1 MKKYMK
7 NRLLAL
13 FIGLVLLSGCES
25 RKDTIHIATK
35 PMSEQFILGEML
47 ALLIEENSDLHV
59 KITKGVGGGTS
70 NIHPAMVKGD
80 FDLYPEYTGTGWL
93 VILKKDSLLPP
104 GQLFSELQ
112 KEYSRE
118 YGLKWVAPYGF
129 NNAYSL
135 AVSNEMAKKYN
146 SQVIIDASQSLG
158 LLDINMNNLMA
169 DFIAF
174 AGHKNLYGPF
184 GTSGFFVRKGT
195 KINPFIAGGTGSD
208 SLNLNMPKTIPA
220 MLEPASPNIVAVA
233 GMEAA
238 LDETIGRISDFEA
251 KEKELTEY
259 LVKGLEKI
267 ENVTTYL
274 PLEDSHI
281 GIVAFNIEGY
291 KAEDVGTILDQ
302 DYHIAVRTGYHCA
315 PLIHKHLMD
324 IEKGGV
330 VRASVG
336 RYTTR
341 NDIEKLLEA
350 VEELSEEM

>member
-1 MKKYMK
+1 MK
-7 NRLLAL
+7 NGLLAL

-25 RKDTIHIATK
+25 KKDTIHIATK

-146 SQVIIDASQSLG
+146 LKTFSDLALYPDLFTFGAEYDFYEINDGYADLCAYYNLKFKKNLDMDIGLKYEAMKSGKIDVINIFTTDGQLSHANLTTLKDDKHFFPSYYCATIVREETLKEHPELERILEKMNGILTDQEMADMNYKVDVEHRTEREVAVEFLKKKG
-158 LLDINMNNLMA
+158 LLNPQLS
-169 DFIAF
+169 
-174 AGHKNLYGPF
+174 YG
-184 GTSGFFVRKGT
+184 K
-195 KINPFIAGGTGSD
+195 
-208 SLNLNMPKTIPA
+208 
-220 MLEPASPNIVAVA
+220 
-233 GMEAA
+233 
-238 LDETIGRISDFEA
+238 
-251 KEKELTEY
+251 
-259 LVKGLEKI
+259 
-267 ENVTTYL
+267 
-274 PLEDSHI
+274 
-281 GIVAFNIEGY
+281 
-291 KAEDVGTILDQ
+291 
-302 DYHIAVRTGYHCA
+302 
-315 PLIHKHLMD
+315 
-324 IEKGGV
+324 
-330 VRASVG
+330 
-336 RYTTR
+336 
-341 NDIEKLLEA
+341 
-350 VEELSEEM
+350 

>member
-59 KITKGVGGGTS
+59 KITKGGGGGTS

-93 VILKKDSLLPP
+93 VILKKDTLLPLD
-104 GQLFSELQ
+104 QLFSELQ

-146 SQVIIDASQSLG
+146 LKTFSDLALYPALFTFGAEYDFYEINDGYADLCAYYNLKFKKNLDMDIGLKYEAMKSGKIDVINIFTTDGQLSHANLTVLKDDKHFFPSYYCATIVREETLKEHPELERILEKMNGILTDQEMADMNYKVDVEHRTEREVAVEFLKKKG
-158 LLDINMNNLMA
+158 LLNPQLS
-169 DFIAF
+169 
-174 AGHKNLYGPF
+174 YG
-184 GTSGFFVRKGT
+184 K
-195 KINPFIAGGTGSD
+195 
-208 SLNLNMPKTIPA
+208 
-220 MLEPASPNIVAVA
+220 
-233 GMEAA
+233 
-238 LDETIGRISDFEA
+238 
-251 KEKELTEY
+251 
-259 LVKGLEKI
+259 
-267 ENVTTYL
+267 
-274 PLEDSHI
+274 
-281 GIVAFNIEGY
+281 
-291 KAEDVGTILDQ
+291 
-302 DYHIAVRTGYHCA
+302 
-315 PLIHKHLMD
+315 
-324 IEKGGV
+324 
-330 VRASVG
+330 
-336 RYTTR
+336 
-341 NDIEKLLEA
+341 
-350 VEELSEEM
+350 

>member
-146 SQVIIDASQSLG
+146 LKTFSDLALYPDLFTFGAEYDFYEINDGYADLCAYYNLKFKKNLDMDIGLKYEAMKSGKIDVINIFTTDGQLSHANLTTLKDDKLFFPSYYCATIVREETLKEHPELERILEKMNGILTDQEMADMNYKVDVEHRTEREVAVEFLKKKG
-158 LLDINMNNLMA
+158 LLNPQLS
-169 DFIAF
+169 
-174 AGHKNLYGPF
+174 YG
-184 GTSGFFVRKGT
+184 K
-195 KINPFIAGGTGSD
+195 
-208 SLNLNMPKTIPA
+208 
-220 MLEPASPNIVAVA
+220 
-233 GMEAA
+233 
-238 LDETIGRISDFEA
+238 
-251 KEKELTEY
+251 
-259 LVKGLEKI
+259 
-267 ENVTTYL
+267 
-274 PLEDSHI
+274 
-281 GIVAFNIEGY
+281 
-291 KAEDVGTILDQ
+291 
-302 DYHIAVRTGYHCA
+302 
-315 PLIHKHLMD
+315 
-324 IEKGGV
+324 
-330 VRASVG
+330 
-336 RYTTR
+336 
-341 NDIEKLLEA
+341 
-350 VEELSEEM
+350 

>member
-146 SQVIIDASQSLG
+146 LKTFSDLALYPDLFTFGAEYDFYEINDGYADLYAYYNLKFKKNLDMDIGLKYEAMKSGKIDVINIFTTDGQLSHANLTTLKDDKHFFPSYYCATIVREETLKEHPELERILEKMNGILTDQEMADMNYKVDVEHRTEREVAVEFLKKKG
-158 LLDINMNNLMA
+158 LLNPQLS
-169 DFIAF
+169 
-174 AGHKNLYGPF
+174 YG
-184 GTSGFFVRKGT
+184 K
-195 KINPFIAGGTGSD
+195 
-208 SLNLNMPKTIPA
+208 
-220 MLEPASPNIVAVA
+220 
-233 GMEAA
+233 
-238 LDETIGRISDFEA
+238 
-251 KEKELTEY
+251 
-259 LVKGLEKI
+259 
-267 ENVTTYL
+267 
-274 PLEDSHI
+274 
-281 GIVAFNIEGY
+281 
-291 KAEDVGTILDQ
+291 
-302 DYHIAVRTGYHCA
+302 
-315 PLIHKHLMD
+315 
-324 IEKGGV
+324 
-330 VRASVG
+330 
-336 RYTTR
+336 
-341 NDIEKLLEA
+341 
-350 VEELSEEM
+350 

>member
-146 SQVIIDASQSLG
+146 LKTFSDLALYPDLFTFGAEYDFYEINDGHADLCAYYNLKFKKNLDMDIGLKYEAMKSGKIDVINIFTTDGQLSHANLTTLKDDKHFFPSYYCATIVREETLKEHPELERILEKMNGILTDQEMADMNYKVDVEHRTEREVAVEFLKKKG
-158 LLDINMNNLMA
+158 LLNPQLS
-169 DFIAF
+169 
-174 AGHKNLYGPF
+174 YG
-184 GTSGFFVRKGT
+184 K
-195 KINPFIAGGTGSD
+195 
-208 SLNLNMPKTIPA
+208 
-220 MLEPASPNIVAVA
+220 
-233 GMEAA
+233 
-238 LDETIGRISDFEA
+238 
-251 KEKELTEY
+251 
-259 LVKGLEKI
+259 
-267 ENVTTYL
+267 
-274 PLEDSHI
+274 
-281 GIVAFNIEGY
+281 
-291 KAEDVGTILDQ
+291 
-302 DYHIAVRTGYHCA
+302 
-315 PLIHKHLMD
+315 
-324 IEKGGV
+324 
-330 VRASVG
+330 
-336 RYTTR
+336 
-341 NDIEKLLEA
+341 
-350 VEELSEEM
+350 

>member
-35 PMSEQFILGEML
+35 PISEQFILGEML

-146 SQVIIDASQSLG
+146 LKTFSDLALYPDLFTFGAEYDFYEINDGYADLCAYYNLKFKKNLDMDIGLKYEAMKSGKIDVINIFTTDGQLSHANLTTLKDDKHFFPSYYCATIVREETLKEHPELERILEKMNGILTDQEMADMNYKVDVEHRTEREVAVEFLKKKG
-158 LLDINMNNLMA
+158 LLNPQLS
-169 DFIAF
+169 
-174 AGHKNLYGPF
+174 YG
-184 GTSGFFVRKGT
+184 K
-195 KINPFIAGGTGSD
+195 
-208 SLNLNMPKTIPA
+208 
-220 MLEPASPNIVAVA
+220 
-233 GMEAA
+233 
-238 LDETIGRISDFEA
+238 
-251 KEKELTEY
+251 
-259 LVKGLEKI
+259 
-267 ENVTTYL
+267 
-274 PLEDSHI
+274 
-281 GIVAFNIEGY
+281 
-291 KAEDVGTILDQ
+291 
-302 DYHIAVRTGYHCA
+302 
-315 PLIHKHLMD
+315 
-324 IEKGGV
+324 
-330 VRASVG
+330 
-336 RYTTR
+336 
-341 NDIEKLLEA
+341 
-350 VEELSEEM
+350 